1 MTTTN
6 ESEPKLRA
14 DAQRTRQK
22 LLDAMGRLLVT
33 QGLDVSLPDLAR
45 EAGVA
50 TATVY
55 RHFDDVAELR
65 EEFYRRIVDSILA
78 AVTMKSEHYQG
89 LELFEQVCLS
99 WVESLSSWARA
110 ATFIRSA
117 EGYLERVKQG
127 DLLVSRLDA
136 VLRPVIADLIRMGV
150 IPEQDVD
157 YAVLI
162 WVTLF
167 DERVFVDLEASL
179 GWDVGKRARTLS
191 STVLAALGRLP

>member
-1 MTTTN
+1 MTVTN
-6 ESEPKLRA
+6 APEPKLRA
-14 DAQRTRQK
+14 DTQRTRQK

-55 RHFDDVAELR
+55 RHFDDVTELR

-78 AVTMKSEHYQG
+78 AVIMKAEHYQG

-117 EGYLERVKQG
+117 EGYLERVQQG
-127 DLLVSRLDA
+127 DVLVSRLDT
-136 VLRPVIADLIRMGV
+136 VLRSVVVDLIRTGV
-150 IPEQDVD
+150 IPDQNVD

-179 GWDVGKRARTLS
+179 GWGVDKRARTLS